1 VIITYQSC
9 PRELAEVE
17 VECAGFFGTLKRLY
31 MSGWKLQIRGTGVP
45 TKAKVIKTPYNENQ
59 KNDCGTDAYVEEV
72 VRDYPRTKIRLI
84 NKSLGLVA
92 GSVNCNVPFVA
103 ENSEQ
108 NFPKN
113 YTHSFLLP
121 FSTSFSTSTAT
132 SLPSMRF
139 PHIGYIKNFDRDRRF
154 NLVSV
159 PSEAFETKIVH
170 RILAPPVIK
179 TTDLSALGEQDL
191 PVLYDKIIEIQR
203 RSADEARAYTE
214 KQKALREGSN
224 SVRMGIK

>member
-1 VIITYQSC
+1 VIVTYQSC
-9 PRELAEVE
+9 PQELAEFE

-45 TKAKVIKTPYNENQ
+45 TRAKVIKMPYSENQ
-59 KNDCGTDAYVEEV
+59 KNDCVADAYIEEV
-72 VRDYPRTKIRLI
+72 VRDYPKTKVRLI
-84 NKSLGLVA
+84 NLSLGLVA
-92 GSVNCNVPFVA
+92 GTVNCAIPFVA
-103 ENSEQ
+103 QTAEQ
-108 NFPKN
+108 DFPKN
-113 YTHSFLLP
+113 YVYP
-121 FSTSFSTSTAT
+121 
-132 SLPSMRF
+132 SLKF
-139 PHIGYIKNFDRDRRF
+139 YHIGYIKNFDRDRRF
-154 NLVSV
+154 NLGSK

-170 RILAPPVIK
+170 KILEPPVIK

-214 KQKALREGSN
+214 KQKALRDGSN